1 MIMENDMKFYGI
13 DYDEIHINIT
23 NVASYWGSAM
33 PMMTMEELAELA
45 TEISHVER
53 CKSYNKD
60 KLMKELADVYIS
72 LYAIMDHYDIDPLR
86 IESLINK
93 KLTNKTNILAARE
106 GFTNFI
112 FDECGCG
119 VRTLN
124 ALMRSNIDTIP
135 VLKSRI
141 SQNEKTW
148 WKDVRGLG
156 KEPAEHITETF
167 QRHYGN
173 KED

>member
-1 MIMENDMKFYGI
+1 MEFYGI

-23 NVASYWGSAM
+23 NVASHWGSAM
-33 PMMTMEELAELA
+33 PMMTMEELAELS

-53 CKSYNKD
+53 CKTFNKD

-72 LYAIMDHYDIDPLR
+72 LYAIMDYYDIDPLR
-86 IESLINK
+86 VESLMNK
-93 KLTNKTNILAARE
+93 KLTSKTNILAARDD
-106 GFTNFI
+106 FKIFI
-112 FDECGCG
+112 FDDCGCG

-124 ALMRSNIDTIP
+124 ALMRSDIDTIP

-141 SQNEKTW
+141 CQDEKKW
-148 WKDVRGLG
+148 WKNVKGLG

-167 QRHYGN
+167 QKCYGN
-173 KED
+173 KEG